1 MAPSTR
7 EMAEDTNRLARL
19 LRLHSEPGARI
30 EAAEAFAT
38 SPDSDCIEPL
48 IRAALS
54 DPNHSVRAAA
64 EAALTEQLGVTEA
77 QQALTA
83 YGEVI
88 GTLPYEIPVP
98 GRTGD
103 PSIHWVDNDLN
114 DSQPD
119 PFGQETPR
127 PETPVEYLDFA
138 SEEKSIRWDDEDI
151 SPLILILKSDSHP
164 ERQMKALRIIAS
176 RLTTAGLDAISYAAI
191 WSENPLVK
199 KTALQVIKDRYG
211 EDTDSYLADFTVS
224 QSLGSS
230 LLTPLSAEDNSTI
243 AVLEPPSTSE
253 EITNAP
259 PTRRQ
264 WLFFILLLV
273 GIAALSIYFLF
284 LR

>member
-1 MAPSTR
+1 MTPSTR
-7 EMAEDTNRLARL
+7 EMAEDTNRLARM
-19 LRLHSEPGARI
+19 LRLHSDPGARI
-30 EAAEAFAT
+30 EAAEVFAS

-64 EAALTEQLGVTEA
+64 ETALIEQLGVTEA

-83 YGEVI
+83 YGDVTC
-88 GTLPYEIPVP
+88 TLSYEIPVLA
-98 GRTGD
+98 RTENPPD
-103 PSIHWVDNDLN
+103 HWVDNELN

-119 PFGQETPR
+119 PFGQEIPR

-164 ERQMKALRIIAS
+164 ERQMKALRIIAG
-176 RLTTAGLDAISYAAI
+176 RLTPAGLDAISYAAI

-199 KTALQVIKDRYG
+199 KTALRIIKDRYG
-211 EDTDSYLADFTVS
+211 EDTESFLADFTAS
-224 QSLGSS
+224 QNAGASLQPPFP
-230 LLTPLSAEDNSTI
+230 TEDGTAISDMEQQ
-243 AVLEPPSTSE
+243 ATSE
-253 EITNAP
+253 EMTNAP
-259 PTRRQ
+259 QTRPQ
-264 WLFFILLLV
+264 WFFLILFLV
-273 GIAALSIYFLF
+273 GIAALTIYFLF